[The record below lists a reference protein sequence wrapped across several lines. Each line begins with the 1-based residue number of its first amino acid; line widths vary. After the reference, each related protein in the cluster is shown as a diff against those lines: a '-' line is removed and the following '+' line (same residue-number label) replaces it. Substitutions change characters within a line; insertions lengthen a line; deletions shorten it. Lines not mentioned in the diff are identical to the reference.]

1 MFFSA
6 PDGYGDGSDSVSNAA
21 ATPPELVTP
30 PFGVGAPPPV
40 APEEAGADAL
50 PLWLWA
56 AVASTVAMIVVA
68 ALLVRRRRRLQRAR
82 DEEARL
88 QAGSLAMGADGSHD
102 FAILNDLFSAGTEAS
117 EELFGVGT
125 PAGMLGQEGLAA
137 LAIANRRQSEV
148 DRELNRQQHLLRTG
162 DGASNFTSNFSD
174 TSASSAW
181 DSLPAGLLMEDELF
195 DADEIDAKDEG
206 EAEDLDME
214 SFDMDMESFVIEA
227 EALLENI
234 DLDEVSLEASEK
246 AAMRNRLAEIA
257 EVVRARREARLR
269 GESAAPIPEEQ
280 LTTKIAAIRAGL
292 NRIEKQEQQKSANAD
307 DGGTWNND
315 ILAQIA
321 AVRFKMR
328 HVERADLSK
337 VRWQNAGGAL
347 FATSLARHIKSDI
360 AAKDRSRTRSGSGSI
375 VNPLYQ
381 G

>member
-1 MFFSA
+1 
-6 PDGYGDGSDSVSNAA
+6 
-21 ATPPELVTP
+21 
-30 PFGVGAPPPV
+30 
-40 APEEAGADAL
+40 
-50 PLWLWA
+50 
-56 AVASTVAMIVVA
+56 
-68 ALLVRRRRRLQRAR
+68 
-82 DEEARL
+82 
-88 QAGSLAMGADGSHD
+88 
-102 FAILNDLFSAGTEAS
+102 
-117 EELFGVGT
+117 
-125 PAGMLGQEGLAA
+125 
-137 LAIANRRQSEV
+137 
-148 DRELNRQQHLLRTG
+148 
-162 DGASNFTSNFSD
+162 
-174 TSASSAW
+174 
-181 DSLPAGLLMEDELF
+181 MEDELF

-206 EAEDLDME
+206 EAEDL
-214 SFDMDMESFVIEA
+214 DMESFVIEA

-246 AAMRNRLAEIA
+246 SAMRNRLAEIA

-328 HVERADLSK
+328 HVERADLTK
-337 VRWQNAGGAL
+337 VRWQNARGAL
-347 FATSLARHIKSDI
+347 FATSLASHIKSDI